1 MSPQLVITS
10 SESSGSG
17 GIPTGTGT
25 AFIAIATDEGPPVT
39 GPAYV
44 KCQSLTDLTN
54 AFGPRSST
62 SSTGFDWAD
71 DFFGEGGQSG
81 KVLYVTRAT
90 DNTATKAVLTLNDG
104 ETSAKPT
111 VVVTALTAGTEGNN
125 VYVTV
130 TNGTGSTFTANTAST
145 TTLSNISSFAGLGAG
160 TSITGTG
167 IPANT
172 YIVSVNVSA
181 KTAVLSLSA
190 TATGTGVTMT
200 PGTATVTVVA
210 EDSSGDIL
218 ADETHGPYYTTAQ
231 LIADTT
237 STYVVFSQSA
247 GSGFTDYLPAALS
260 STAMTG
266 GADASD
272 LTDSSYVTALANFP
286 SQLGPGTVAIPGR
299 ATVTCWAGIRDHC
312 NGVGNTG
319 VNRWGVLDLTDASSS
334 AAVNSQ
340 VASLSSG
347 DWSRCFFIE
356 GSAIIPPLPGTGG
369 PNRTVPGSA
378 TVAAL
383 RAQVAQGPSQAIV
396 PAGEKWPLNYA
407 LGFTEYFGP
416 VATAGLTAG
425 NFAQSDVNAMEA
437 AGVNCFANFFG
448 TLCLFGFVSPETAD
462 PIYDQANA
470 ATERM
475 ALSNDLLTIMAP
487 YLFDVIDND
496 TIDALNNDATG
507 VCLSHYNND
516 ALYGSTS
523 ASAFAVITEPPVNTP
538 STAEAGQLNVQVETR
553 FPRYA
558 DTVSASIAVF
568 TVTAGLPG
576 SAS

>member
-25 AFIAIATDEGPPVT
+25 AFIAIATDEGPPPT

-62 SSTGFDWAD
+62 SSTGYDWAD

-81 KVLYVTRAT
+81 KVLYATRVT
-90 DNTATKAVLTLNDG
+90 DNTATKAALTLNDG
-104 ETSAKPT
+104 EASPKPT

-125 VYVTV
+125 VFVTV
-130 TNGTGSTFTANTAST
+130 TNGTGATFTANTAST
-145 TTLSNISSFAGLGAG
+145 TALSNISSFAGLGAG

-167 IPANT
+167 IPTNT
-172 YIVSVNVSA
+172 YIVSVNKSA
-181 KTAVLSLSA
+181 STAVLSASA
-190 TATGTGVTMT
+190 TATGTAVTMT
-200 PGTATVTVVA
+200 PGTATVTVIA
-210 EDSSGDIL
+210 EDSSGDVL
-218 ADETHGPYYTTAQ
+218 ADEIHGPYFTTAQ

-237 STYVVFSQSA
+237 STYVVFTQSA

-272 LTDSSYVTALANFP
+272 LTDSSYVGALANFP
-286 SQLGPGTVAIPGR
+286 SQLGAGTVALPGR
-299 ATVTCWAGIRDHC
+299 TTLTCWAGIRDHV

-334 AAVNSQ
+334 ASVVSQ
-340 VASLSSG
+340 VSSLSSG

-356 GSAIIPPLPGTGG
+356 GSVIIPPLPGSGG

-383 RAQVAQGPSQAIV
+383 AAQVAQGPSQAIV
-396 PAGEKWPLNYA
+396 PAGMKWGLNYA

-416 VATAGLTAG
+416 VPSSNLPAG
-425 NFAQSDVNAMEA
+425 NFNQSDVNAMEN

-448 TLCLFGFVSPETAD
+448 TLCLFGFVSPETSD

-470 ATERM
+470 ARERM
-475 ALSNDLLTIMAP
+475 ALTNDTFIVMAP
-487 YLFDVIDND
+487 HLFDDIDSD
-496 TIDALNNDATG
+496 TIDALNNDVTG
-507 VCLSHYNND
+507 VCMGHFNAD
-516 ALYGSTS
+516 ALYGDTPG
-523 ASAFAVITEPPVNTP
+523 AAFAVVTASPVNTP
-538 STAEAGQLNVQVETR
+538 STAEAGQLNVQIETR

-558 DTVSASIAVF
+558 DVVSASIAVIPV
-568 TVTAGLPG
+568 TVSLPG
-576 SAS
+576 ASS